1 MGIQR
6 SCPLATG
13 MVRQLHYPHFMSLG
27 NRIDKRVIFSTTL
40 HNEIKKKEQHISAV
54 VFFAGQTCDDVQHLT
69 YVLIL
74 GIIERKAILFELER
88 KRQKYYVDACLL
100 MLWLSFFWRSLANA
114 RKSTTPPP
122 MESAEMPLPK
132 LVDNPP
138 APNSVPE
145 PLRSKST
152 KTESMDPRWWWWWW
166 WLPWCE
172 LLRNGWWQGDEVGDV
187 MGEVNDEGG
196 PDVNPDPDPFNPAS
210 LLVIFFWFHTIK
222 KKKKNGGMRK

>member
-1 MGIQR
+1 
-6 SCPLATG
+6 
-13 MVRQLHYPHFMSLG
+13 
-27 NRIDKRVIFSTTL
+27 
-40 HNEIKKKEQHISAV
+40 
-54 VFFAGQTCDDVQHLT
+54 
-69 YVLIL
+69 
-74 GIIERKAILFELER
+74 
-88 KRQKYYVDACLL
+88 

-114 RKSTTPPP
+114 RKSTTPPA
-122 MESAEMPLPK
+122 MASAATPLPK

-172 LLRNGWWQGDEVGDV
+172 LRNGWWQGDEVGDV

-210 LLVIFFWFHTIK
+210 LLSYFRFHIIKNKNGDEKIKKRETKPKPEKSSAMAFTIILLNNWMRKWEK
-222 KKKKNGGMRK
+222 KKKRVQQIIFLAQYNILDSSDKYILPAVKAPVMMGT